1 MPASSPHRPSR
12 PLHPWGASTLVRG
25 CLGAT
30 QPQLPCSAVEEGEP
44 SRDLQTAQKQRGKP
58 APVWE
63 CVFSLGG
70 AGGVQ
75 GERS

>member
-1 MPASSPHRPSR
+1 M
-12 PLHPWGASTLVRG
+12 
-25 CLGAT
+25 
-30 QPQLPCSAVEEGEP
+30 QPQLPCSVTEEGEP